1 MTKQQMEILISVKDK
16 ASKAIRKVQTKLKK
30 LGKVAKKV
38 GSGMGKA
45 FKGLIGT
52 LFNLKTSVIALAGAA
67 GLGAL
72 AKGILSTGIEFENY
86 RATLKTVLG
95 TQEKANKAFEWLEGF
110 AKTTPF
116 AIDTLSQ
123 SFVKLAAYG
132 IDGTKSMKSL
142 GDASAAMGKD
152 IMMAVEAMADAQTGE
167 FERLKEFGIKAIQI
181 TKANATRMGQSLEAV
196 GKTALA
202 FTDKMGKESFKIID
216 RNNRKQVTSTIE
228 SIWNEKYEGAMEER
242 SKTLGGILNNMGDD
256 WMNFKNR
263 VAEDVLPLLKTRL
276 KQFSEAVNK
285 YFLDAGGA
293 AEGWQKLIAIS
304 MKSGTEYITGFTSQ
318 LLNEAYNQGLIY
330 KDMTD
335 DSAEW
340 QEKGSKHAKFL
351 IDEYKSMKKWLT
363 ENGSGM
369 WTGIKEGANSMLI
382 ILNSISWTITKVIN
396 GFKALNKFGYDI
408 GKGIGNLEQN
418 IKDSSS
424 QQRVNSGENDAEKFN
439 SNITNI
445 YTQNSRQGVDNALN
459 SRGSMSPQIG
469 RSTLGLAL

>member
-1 MTKQQMEILISVKDK
+1 MEILISVKDK
-16 ASKAIRKVQTKLKK
+16 ASKAIRKVQTKLNK

-369 WTGIKEGANSMLI
+369 WTGMKEGANSMLT
-382 ILNSISWTITKVIN
+382 ILNALAWTINKVIS
-396 GFKALNKFGYDI
+396 GFKSLKKLGYDI

-459 SRGSMSPQIG
+459 SRGSMSPQVG
-469 RSTLGLAL
+469 RSTLGLAQ

>member
-1 MTKQQMEILISVKDK
+1 MEILISVKDK
-16 ASKAIRKVQTKLKK
+16 ASKAIRKVQTKLNK

-52 LFNLKTSVIALAGAA
+52 LFNLKTSVAVLAGAA

-181 TKANATRMGQSLEAV
+181 TKANATRMGQSLESV

-459 SRGSMSPQIG
+459 SRGSMSPQVG
-469 RSTLGLAL
+469 RSTLGLAQ

>member
-1 MTKQQMEILISVKDK
+1 MEILISVKDK

-52 LFNLKTSVIALAGAA
+52 LFNLKTSVAVLAGAA

-459 SRGSMSPQIG
+459 SRGSMSPQVG